1 MPAGVYGE
9 AVCRGPDF
17 DDMDDDIPNHAGS
30 GPGRVLQ
37 PSESVLKL
45 WADDWVEY
53 GPQTTWSPRRSCV
66 VVWDTDRSQTLF
78 YKARDGGKFDIC
90 WNPSAASVPLMERV
104 FTFRAVCDKFDD
116 FARAAYQEH
125 GRGHEVEAVIAKDR
139 AHEHWFDLAIQ

>member
-66 VVWDTDRSQTLF
+66 VVWDTDHSQTLF
-78 YKARDGGKFDIC
+78 YKARDNSRLDTC
-90 WNPSAASVPLMERV
+90 WTPSGTSVPLTEQLLYV
-104 FTFRAVCDKFDD
+104 IVS
-116 FARAAYQEH
+116 ARSATVSSAPP
-125 GRGHEVEAVIAKDR
+125 VENTADSTR
-139 AHEHWFDLAIQ
+139 